1 MTKRNKKGLLKLDS
15 DHVFLK
21 AFKETDPDKDFVKS
35 DLLPGKEKSLL
46 LDKHGLPVLDDF
58 MAGSGS
64 ERNTTDEEQAKDFSS
79 LLEESLAGKTLP
91 ARLKSEPMPVKKRIK
106 RYPPV
111 ERQLDLHGCNA
122 VQAQVRAR
130 SFIEN
135 SKHKG
140 YFTIM
145 IIVGKGRHSP
155 TGPVLPDIV
164 EDLVVAMKKEGSV
177 LWFEWDRKKK
187 NRSGAMIIYLK
198 QFEQYE

>member
-1 MTKRNKKGLLKLDS
+1 MNKRNKKGLLKLES

-21 AFKETDPDKDFVKS
+21 AFKENDPDSPESMSFS
-35 DLLPGKEKSLL
+35 DKKQSLIF
-46 LDKHGLPVLDDF
+46 DKHGLPVLDDL
-58 MAGSGS
+58 AADPGS
-64 ERNTTDEEQAKDFSS
+64 EREITDDEQSQDFTS
-79 LLEESLAGKTLP
+79 LLEESLAGKTAP
-91 ARLKSEPMPVKKRIK
+91 SRPKPNSMPIKKRIK

-122 VQAQVRAR
+122 AQAQVRTR

-135 SKHKG
+135 SKYKG
-140 YFTIM
+140 YFTLR

-155 TGPVLPDIV
+155 MGPVLPDVV
-164 EDLVVAMKKEGSV
+164 EDLLVVMKKEGSV

-187 NRSGAMIIYLK
+187 NRSGSLIVYLK